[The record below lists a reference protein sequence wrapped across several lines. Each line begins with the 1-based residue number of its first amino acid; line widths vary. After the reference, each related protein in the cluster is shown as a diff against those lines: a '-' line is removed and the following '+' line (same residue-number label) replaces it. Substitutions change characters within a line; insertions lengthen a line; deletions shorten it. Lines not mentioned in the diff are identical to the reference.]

1 MLQMNGGVE
10 YTEETTP
17 TDFSTEQIN
26 VSHQHSQNITYGLNG
41 DGMGCVKQE
50 DNEETQN
57 KKMNKLMNVM
67 TMSIISKML
76 EKL

>member
-1 MLQMNGGVE
+1 MPNP
-10 YTEETTP
+10 YNH
-17 TDFSTEQIN
+17 QIN
-26 VSHQHSQNITYGLNG
+26 VSHQHSQNITYDLNG
-41 DGMGCVKQE
+41 DGMGCVKQD

-67 TMSIISKML
+67 TMSIMSKML